1 MNNLNIAN
9 IGQTIRAY
17 DFASTK
23 EEFIQGRVIAKGMV
37 VHPRTGQNVF
47 EGFTIEIQAEGKGD
61 DRVGD
66 TGYVPFTNTRD
77 WEGRIE
83 LVA

>member
-1 MNNLNIAN
+1 MSNANIAN

-23 EEFIQGRVIAKGMV
+23 EEFIQGRVIAKGMI

-47 EGFTIEIQAEGKGD
+47 EGFTIEIESEGNGD

-66 TGYVPFTNTRD
+66 TGYVPFENFRD
-77 WEGRIE
+77 WDGRIE

>member
-47 EGFTIEIQAEGKGD
+47 EGFTIEIQAEGNGD

>member
-1 MNNLNIAN
+1 MSNSEIAN

-17 DFASTK
+17 DFVSTK
-23 EEFIQGRVIAKGMV
+23 EEFIQGRVIAKGTV
-37 VHPRTGQNVF
+37 IHPITGLDLF
-47 EGFTIEIQAEGKGD
+47 EGYTIEILEEGNGD

-66 TGYVPFTNTRD
+66 TGYVPFENTLD
-77 WEGRIE
+77 WDGRIE

>member
-1 MNNLNIAN
+1 MTNSEIAN

-23 EEFIQGRVIAKGMV
+23 EEFIQGRVIAKGVV
-37 VHPRTGQNVF
+37 VHPRTGLNLF
-47 EGFTIEIQAEGKGD
+47 EGYTIEIQSEGNGY

-66 TGYVPFTNTRD
+66 IGYVPFENFRD
-77 WEGRIE
+77 WDGRIE
-83 LVA
+83 LAA

>member
-1 MNNLNIAN
+1 MSNANIAN

-23 EEFIQGRVIAKGMV
+23 EEFIQGRVIAKGMI
-37 VHPRTGQNVF
+37 VHPRTGRNFF
-47 EGFTIEIQAEGKGD
+47 EGYTIEILAEGNGD

-66 TGYVPFTNTRD
+66 TGYVPFENTMD
-77 WEGRIE
+77 WDGRIE